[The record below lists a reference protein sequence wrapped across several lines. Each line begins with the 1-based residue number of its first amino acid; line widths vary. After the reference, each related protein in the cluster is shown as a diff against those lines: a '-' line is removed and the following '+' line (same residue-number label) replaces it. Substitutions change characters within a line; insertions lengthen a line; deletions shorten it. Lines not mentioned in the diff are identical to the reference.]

1 MLGIPLWYGSIMVA
15 LRWSNPALALCSE
28 SAYSSLLDQMG
39 DDRTYMYWTW
49 LAMMDQKVQI

>member
-49 LAMMDQKVQI
+49 LAMMDQI